1 MNFIEWL
8 IFNWYN
14 VSIEIDKLEVVWEV
28 EYLWENSFCSR
39 SILFLHLF

>member
-14 VSIEIDKLEVVWEV
+14 VSIEIDKLEFVG
-28 EYLWENSFCSR
+28 ENT
-39 SILFLHLF
+39 I